1 MFGHGR
7 RWFTAG
13 CITLLVVALLHT
25 LGNTLSTPP
34 TEAEY
39 IAMEASMRDY
49 IVPLGLGM
57 APSMW
62 DIYRSLVFT
71 MSLCLVGLGVVGL
84 AIVSAP
90 DVTPRLLSRV
100 ALVFASASLALT
112 CLYVVYQVTP
122 ALISLLV
129 VTVLFVIAA
138 VPRRAASVR

>member
-13 CITLLVVALLHT
+13 CITLLFVALLHT

-34 TEAEY
+34 TDAEY

-100 ALVFASASLALT
+100 ALVYACTSLALT
-112 CLYVVYQVTP
+112 ALYMIYEVTP
-122 ALISLLV
+122 ALISLMV
-129 VTVLFVIAA
+129 VTVLFVIAS
-138 VPRRAASVR
+138 VPRRAAAL

>member
-1 MFGHGR
+1 MFAPGR

-13 CITLLVVALLHT
+13 CITLLFVALLHT
-25 LGNTLSTPP
+25 LGNTLSSPP
-34 TEAEY
+34 TDAEY
-39 IAMEASMRDY
+39 IAMEASLRDY

-71 MSLCLVGLGVVGL
+71 MSLCLVGLGLAGL

-100 ALVFASASLALT
+100 ALVFACVSFALT
-112 CLYVVYQVTP
+112 VLYLIYQVTP
-122 ALISLLV
+122 ALVSLIV

-138 VPRRAASVR
+138 LPRRAARAS

>member
-1 MFGHGR
+1 MFAPGR

-13 CITLLVVALLHT
+13 SITLLFVALLHT
-25 LGNTLSTPP
+25 LGNTLGTTP
-34 TEAEY
+34 TDAEY

-57 APSMW
+57 SPSVW

-71 MSLCLVGLGVVGL
+71 MSLCLVGMGLVGL
-84 AIVSAP
+84 AIASAP

-100 ALVFASASLALT
+100 AVVFAGASLALT
-112 CLYVVYQVTP
+112 GLYVIYQITP

-129 VTVLFVIAA
+129 VTVLFVVAA
-138 VPRRAASVR
+138 VSGRGAAV